1 MACAVDSPWDDKH
14 KAEIGA
20 GGVLGRWQGLG
31 DTFGSTDWRRCG
43 RSSLSMGSAASKV
56 PTNRGL
62 GTHGDRGQTVMMNK
76 HCDNG
81 HRKADS
87 KDGRRVKPT
96 ELWIWGFSPPD
107 L

>member
-1 MACAVDSPWDDKH
+1 MTRVLGSPAEAFCLGVACTADSPWDDKH

-31 DTFGSTDWRRCG
+31 DTFSGTDWRRCG

-62 GTHGDRGQTVMMNK
+62 GTHGDRGQTVTMNNTVTM
-76 HCDNG
+76 DT
-81 HRKADS
+81 
-87 KDGRRVKPT
+87 GRQIPKTVG
-96 ELWIWGFSPPD
+96 E
-107 L
+107 